1 MNALLDFVV
10 RVVGDVGRLGG
21 IFVDQVLANG
31 DPISIAVF
39 VVGQLF
45 MLGAIAAL
53 GYGALGALLSGIGV
67 ELPAIGAGA
76 AE

>member
-21 IFVDQVLANG
+21 VFVEQVLTNG

-45 MLGAIAAL
+45 MVGAIAAL
-53 GYGALGALLSGIGV
+53 GYAALGALLSEIGV
-67 ELPAIGAGA
+67 DLPALGAGA

>member
-21 IFVDQVLANG
+21 VFVEQVLANG

-45 MLGAIAAL
+45 MVGAIAAL
-53 GYGALGALLSGIGV
+53 GYAALGALLSEIGV
-67 ELPAIGAGA
+67 DLPALGAGVA
-76 AE
+76 K